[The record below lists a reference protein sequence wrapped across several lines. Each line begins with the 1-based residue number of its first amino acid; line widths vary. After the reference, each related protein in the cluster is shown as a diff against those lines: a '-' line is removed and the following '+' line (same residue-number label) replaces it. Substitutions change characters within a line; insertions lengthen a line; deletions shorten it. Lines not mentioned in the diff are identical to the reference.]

1 MIIRQIKAEEYKR
14 VQEIN
19 AHAFHEAFE
28 DGEIDANVLIQNLIA
43 DPYDREDMNW
53 SQRWGVFADD
63 DRTMYSTMLS
73 IPHNVNFDG
82 NSVPMVGIAAVATLP
97 AYRGKGYTGVCMKKV
112 LNEQYA
118 KGVPLSYLHPFST
131 VFYRKF
137 GYALACERNR
147 YFISLDTIPNF
158 KISGEF
164 HLLEHGTNFQS
175 NIEKVYDSWYNRY
188 NLMTRDEDIEYIWV
202 RKASPFVNNVYSYLY
217 KTEVGEPAAY
227 FTYYLKKSG
236 DKQVLCCTRFF
247 FTCLEGLE
255 AILSFLKK
263 ENARFHEAEFTLP
276 IDFDLSDILS
286 EWRFG
291 KVKCV
296 REQNGMVR
304 VIDVEKT
311 LRLAKMKGDGA
322 LKIAVADAI
331 IEQNNACFEVAFRNG
346 VTTDVR
352 RCNNSADITLNIH
365 DFSMLI
371 CGRYSATSIQFLPDV
386 SIACDIEKVQQVF
399 YPKPMCITREF

>member
-1 MIIRQIKAEEYKR
+1 MC
-14 VQEIN
+14 
-19 AHAFHEAFE
+19 
-28 DGEIDANVLIQNLIA
+28 
-43 DPYDREDMNW
+43 
-53 SQRWGVFADD
+53 
-63 DRTMYSTMLS
+63 
-73 IPHNVNFDG
+73 
-82 NSVPMVGIAAVATLP
+82 P
-97 AYRGKGYTGVCMKKV
+97 ASSKLAGR
-112 LNEQYA
+112 
-118 KGVPLSYLHPFST
+118 F
-131 VFYRKF
+131 
-137 GYALACERNR
+137 YALACERNR
-147 YFISLDTIPNF
+147 YFISLDTIPNL
-158 KISGEF
+158 KISGTF

-175 NIEKVYDSWYNRY
+175 DIEKVYDSWYNRY

-217 KTEVGEPAAY
+217 KTELGKPAAY

-263 ENARFHEAEFTLP
+263 ESARFHEAEFTLP
-276 IDFDLSDILS
+276 IDFDLSGILS

-291 KVKCV
+291 KVNCV

-311 LRLAKMKGDGA
+311 LRLAKMKGGGV
-322 LKIAVADAI
+322 LKIAVEDAI
-331 IEQNNACFEVAFRNG
+331 IEQNNACFEVTFRNG

-352 RCNNSADITLNIH
+352 RCNNSADIRLNIR

-371 CGRYSATSIQFLPDV
+371 CGRGSAASIQFLPDV
-386 SIACDIEKVQQVF
+386 DIDCDIEKVQQVF